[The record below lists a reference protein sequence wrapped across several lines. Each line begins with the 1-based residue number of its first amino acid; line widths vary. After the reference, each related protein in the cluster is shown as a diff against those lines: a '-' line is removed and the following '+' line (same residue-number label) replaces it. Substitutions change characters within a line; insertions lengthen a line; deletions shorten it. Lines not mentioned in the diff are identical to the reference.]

1 MSPGPEFFCSATC
14 HGSPISRRQLLA
26 GSAALLATVLGRP
39 GVGRAG
45 DDGAAIVR
53 QYASLPDD
61 PWAVCHGLRAMG
73 RDFTVKGG
81 QSAVDFLLETQLVS
95 VPANGKTVLAF
106 PSQVEVHP
114 NMFLKTMLEAGVPL
128 NYAFTHQGS
137 RRSLRDVLDGAR
149 ALFRPAQVS
158 RSPNMLPWSVIA
170 FSRTTPPPK
179 RRWTN
184 AWEEPVDLDP
194 VVEASL
200 ELFEQAS
207 LPLMQAMREGRPETA
222 KAPVHSFTCAGMH
235 MLYALLTALHTG
247 YAGQDRRERTQRQVD
262 LLVWRLTADLGLI
275 ERFYKERAA
284 ENGAYWF
291 ELDAKVKIL
300 GHAEECLAFGVRHRV
315 VTLTPAQQAQ
325 RKAATA
331 TLRRLLGDMEERNM
345 KEAHAVNPE
354 LFRQLVGDACHA
366 RHGLTLT

>member
-1 MSPGPEFFCSATC
+1 MLPGLEFFFAATC
-14 HGSPISRRQLLA
+14 HGVPISRRQLLA
-26 GSAALLATVLGRP
+26 GSAALLATGVVRP
-39 GVGRAG
+39 SFGRAG

-81 QSAVDFLLETQLVS
+81 QSAVDFLLETHLAS
-95 VPANGKTVLAF
+95 VPASGKTALAF
-106 PSQVEVHP
+106 PPEVEVHP

-128 NYAFTHQGS
+128 SYTFTHQGS

-149 ALFRPAQVS
+149 ALFRPTKVS
-158 RSPNMLPWSVIA
+158 GSPNMLPWSVIA
-170 FSRTTPPPK
+170 FSRTTPPAR

-184 AWEEPVDLDP
+184 AWDEPVDLDP
-194 VVEASL
+194 VVETSL
-200 ELFEQAS
+200 ELLEQAS
-207 LPLMQAMREGRPETA
+207 LPLMQAMREGKSESV
-222 KAPVHSFTCAGMH
+222 KAPVHSFTCAGTH
-235 MLYALLTALHTG
+235 MLYALLTAMHTG
-247 YAGQDRRERTQRQVD
+247 YAGADRRERTQRQVN
-262 LLVWRLTADLGLI
+262 LLVWRLTADVALI
-275 ERFYKERAA
+275 DRFYKERAA

-291 ELDAKVKIL
+291 ELDSKVKIL
-300 GHAEECLAFGVRHRV
+300 GHAEECLAFGVRHGV

-345 KEAHAVNPE
+345 KEAQAVNPE

>member
-1 MSPGPEFFCSATC
+1 MSPGLEFFCSDTC
-14 HGSPISRRQLLA
+14 HGSRVSRRQLLA

-39 GVGRAG
+39 ALGRAG
-45 DDGAAIVR
+45 DDGATIVHR
-53 QYASLPDD
+53 YASLPDD
-61 PWAVCHGLRAMG
+61 PWAVCHGIRAMG
-73 RDFTVKGG
+73 REFAVKGG
-81 QSAVDFLLETQLVS
+81 QSAVDFLLETHLVS

-106 PSQVEVHP
+106 PPQVEVHP

-128 NYAFTHQGS
+128 NHAFMNQGS

-149 ALFRPAQVS
+149 ALFRPAKVS

-170 FSRTTPPPK
+170 FSRTTSPLK

-207 LPLMQAMREGRPETA
+207 LPLMQAMREGRPEAA

-235 MLYALLTALHTG
+235 MLYALLTAQHTG
-247 YAGQDRRERTQRQVD
+247 YVGQDRRERTQRQVD
-262 LLVWRLTADLGLI
+262 LLVWRLTADLALI

-300 GHAEECLAFGVRHRV
+300 GHAEECLAFGVRHGV
-315 VTLTPAQQAQ
+315 VTLTPAQQGQ

-345 KEAHAVNPE
+345 KEAQAVNPE